1 MSDITLSSPM
11 APATTAPRD
20 PEHGPQHGPEITARP
35 PRVDA
40 PRIVEIG
47 PTGYMHAAFP
57 QTTTFFSTWPDETR
71 TDPAQGRH
79 VPTFGTLPDLAARL
93 ADPDLD
99 LVVVHAPA
107 SAPWSLRALGRTL
120 FRRSVLHGALPL
132 ARALAPQ
139 LVRRRVAAPLAVLD
153 FDDPAVIDRGNA
165 FLLDR
170 AVAYFK
176 RELPADHWQAF
187 TGTLHWRV
195 PTPRFR
201 RVAKNRRRM
210 ETLVPLSLGVPL
222 EVFAR
227 PLPEVVP
234 EAEKTADIFWA
245 GRVKDSSTVRETGL
259 GELLAL
265 RDHGIVVDVPDA
277 PLPLDAYL
285 ARMARARLVWTPEGY
300 GWQCFRL
307 YESALCG
314 SVPLANQ
321 PSIARHAPLL
331 QGEHALYYDV
341 EPGGLARAVR
351 AALADRA
358 GLARIAAAGRAH
370 VLAHH
375 TPPAIAR
382 HVVATALRLA
392 AAR

>member
-1 MSDITLSSPM
+1 MSEQVQASP
-11 APATTAPRD
+11 AAPRD
-20 PEHGPQHGPEITARP
+20 S
-35 PRVDA
+35 A
-40 PRIVEIG
+40 PRILEIG

-57 QTTTFFSTWPDETR
+57 QTTEFHSTWPDETCA
-71 TDPAQGRH
+71 DPARGRH
-79 VPTFGTLPDLAARL
+79 LVTFGTLRTLAARL
-93 ADPDLD
+93 ADPGLD

-107 SAPWSLRALGRTL
+107 CAPWTPRGLGRTL
-120 FRRSVLHGALPL
+120 FRRSVLHGSLPL

-139 LVRRRVAAPLAVLD
+139 LLRGRVAAPVVVLD
-153 FDDPAVIDRGNA
+153 FDDPAVVDRGNA

-195 PTPRFR
+195 PTARFR
-201 RVAKNRRRM
+201 RGATNRRRM
-210 ETLVPLSLGVPL
+210 EKLRPLSLGVPL

-227 PLPEVVP
+227 PLPAVIP
-234 EAEKTADIFWA
+234 EAEKTADVFFA
-245 GRVKDSSTVRETGL
+245 GRVKDSSTVRENGL
-259 GELLAL
+259 DELLAL
-265 RDHGIVVDVPDA
+265 RAEGVVVDIPDA

-285 ARMARARLVWTPEGY
+285 ARLARARLVWTPEGY

-314 SVPLANQ
+314 SVPLANR
-321 PSIARHAPLL
+321 PSIERHAPLL
-331 QGEHALYYDV
+331 DGEHALYYDV

-351 AALADRA
+351 TALADRPR
-358 GLARIAAAGRAH
+358 LARIAEAGRAR
-370 VLAHH
+370 VLGHH

-382 HVVATALRLA
+382 HVVDTALRLA
-392 AAR
+392 GRG